1 MLTLERLRC
10 KYLTCPRQEIL
21 YIWGFI
27 SLVDQEICNV
37 IGMSMKGARPNCSEN
52 CICTFLNSEAR
63 AMTSSC
69 LALGGLSISVLQS
82 GKNHNIKYREKTE
95 NNL

>member
-37 IGMSMKGARPNCSEN
+37 IGMSMKGARP
-52 CICTFLNSEAR
+52 TVVRTVFAPF
-63 AMTSSC
+63 
-69 LALGGLSISVLQS
+69 
-82 GKNHNIKYREKTE
+82 
-95 NNL
+95 